1 MNRVV
6 TVREHQALAESGL
19 ADEDLAELRGF
30 ARKVLKRADGEVA
43 ATNYVGVVTTRRGTV
58 LEILPKIDLDD
69 PSGDSVER
77 TRRVFLEEERTRRVF
92 LEMLRSWRRL
102 PDPLP
107 HSDIRSVS
115 RFPMLEVFVRH
126 FLRVLAR
133 LTRHGLARRYVS
145 VEENLRYLRGRI
157 VFAPHLREN
166 VSNRARFYTSHDEL
180 SVNRPANR
188 LIHTA
193 LNRLAP
199 RIRYDTNRQLLREAL
214 AAFSDVPLSAD
225 ASADWHAHR
234 IDRSMNHYR
243 PVMQWV
249 GLFLFNRG
257 LATFAG
263 ANRYVSLLFPME
275 QVFEDFLVDSF
286 RRHQQQYVVT
296 SQGPRREM
304 ARIDGARV
312 FRTRP
317 DIVLQAGG
325 GVRFVLDAK
334 WKRINAEDL
343 KHGIQR
349 ADVYQLYAYAKCYGC
364 GTVVLIYPRNE
375 SFRRVLRYRFFD
387 GVNLLALPFDVSE
400 PRSSVIRTMGELEKA
415 ADTTRCDS
423 VRLPRPRT
431 PTPGTGSGR

>member
-1 MNRVV
+1 MSCVV

-19 ADEDLAELRGF
+19 ADQDVAELRRF
-30 ARKVLKRADGEVA
+30 AHQVLKRADGEVA
-43 ATNYVGVVTTRRGTV
+43 ASNYVGVVTTRRRAV
-58 LEILPKIDLDD
+58 LEILPKIDLDHL
-69 PSGDSVER
+69 PGDSVEQ
-77 TRRVFLEEERTRRVF
+77 TRRVF
-92 LEMLRSWRRL
+92 LEMLRSWHRL
-102 PDPLP
+102 PVPLP

-126 FLRVLAR
+126 FLHMLAR
-133 LTRHGLARRYVS
+133 LSRNGLARRYVS
-145 VEENLRYLRGRI
+145 VEENQRYLRGRI

-166 VSNRARFYTSHDEL
+166 ASNRARFYTTHDDL

-199 RIRYDTNRQLLREAL
+199 RIRNDSNRQLLREAL
-214 AAFSDVPLSAD
+214 ASFSDVPLSAD
-225 ASADWHAHR
+225 ASADWHAHH

-263 ANRYVSLLFPME
+263 VNRNVSLLFPME

-286 RRHQQQYVVT
+286 RRHQQRYEVV
-296 SQGPRREM
+296 SQGPRREI
-304 ARIDGARV
+304 ARIGGDPV
-312 FRTRP
+312 FRTVP
-317 DIVLQAGG
+317 DIALRAGG
-325 GVRFVLDAK
+325 GVRLVLDAK
-334 WKRINAEDL
+334 WKRIDATTGDL

-349 ADVYQLYAYAKCYGC
+349 ADVYQLYAYAKRYGC
-364 GTVVLIYPRNE
+364 EAVALIYPRNE
-375 SFRRVLRYRFFD
+375 SFRSPLRYRFFD

-400 PRSSVIRTMGELEKA
+400 PQSSVIRTMGELEMA
-415 ADTTRCDS
+415 ADDNP
-423 VRLPRPRT
+423 L
-431 PTPGTGSGR
+431 